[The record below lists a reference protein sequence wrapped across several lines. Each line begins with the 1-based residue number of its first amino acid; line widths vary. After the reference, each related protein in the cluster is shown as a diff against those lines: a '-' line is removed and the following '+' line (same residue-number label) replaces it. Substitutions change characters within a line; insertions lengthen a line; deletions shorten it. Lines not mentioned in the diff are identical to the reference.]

1 MAIDRPKLLA
11 ELSRFQQPTALVFR
25 SEDGTTAYV
34 TNLTPWAEREL
45 EGMEDRHGSPIGFV
59 SLEPC
64 EGHIK
69 ESKFR
74 SSPIVGCGE
83 LKDKQNG
90 RILAGMAIEFELM
103 LKGSGP
109 YSQDEF
115 CRLILEDFDHRSRP
129 VAV

>member
-1 MAIDRPKLLA
+1 MALDRPKLLA
-11 ELSRFQQPTALVFR
+11 DLGRFQQPTALVFR
-25 SEDGTTAYV
+25 FEDGTTAYV
-34 TNLTPWAEREL
+34 TNLTPWAEREV
-45 EGMEDRHGSPIGFV
+45 EGMEDRNGSPIGFV

-74 SSPIVGCGE
+74 SAPIVGCGDLE
-83 LKDKQNG
+83 DKQNE

-103 LKGSGP
+103 LKSSGP
-109 YSQDEF
+109 YLQDEF
-115 CRLILEDFDHRSRP
+115 CRLILEDCDHGLRP